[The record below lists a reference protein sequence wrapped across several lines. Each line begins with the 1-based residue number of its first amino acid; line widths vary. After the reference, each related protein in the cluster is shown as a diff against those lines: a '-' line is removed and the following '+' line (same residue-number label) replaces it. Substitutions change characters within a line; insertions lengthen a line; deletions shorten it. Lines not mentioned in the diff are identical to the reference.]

1 MKTILLAMAVFV
13 MLSSGLFGQTNASVS
28 GVQSEYPITGM
39 TLIELT
45 SFINEVKLPVGPK
58 IIGIQIK
65 NERTVI
71 IRTGKLT
78 GRLAGAGEEIVFEKK
93 NGKWVETSR
102 IHWKS

>member
-1 MKTILLAMAVFV
+1 MAIFLA
-13 MLSSGLFGQTNASVS
+13 LTCGLFAQTNASS
-28 GVQSEYPITGM
+28 GGEQSEYPISGM
-39 TLIELT
+39 TVIQLA
-45 SFINEVKLPVGPK
+45 SFINEVKLPVGPR

-78 GRLAGAGEEIVFEKK
+78 GPLAGTGEEIVFEKK
-93 NGKWVETSR
+93 NGKWEETSR